1 MSDTLPS
8 RIPLFPLPLVLFPG
22 QIKSLRIFEPRY
34 RRMLHDCLNE
44 AMPFGIILDD
54 SKKTST
60 SRHPQHRVGV
70 TAYIERVEQLDDGSY
85 GIQITGGE
93 RFQIQTFH
101 YEKSYLEADI
111 TAFPLEQTET
121 ERAYQLYQEL
131 SPKLSF
137 YLQLLTEASG
147 IQFDVYTIPPEPEEL
162 AYLTAVVLQIN
173 NEQKQTLL
181 TKRSL
186 PDMLKKELHFLASE
200 LNLLSWIN
208 QTLSFDRRRGFG
220 VDRWLH
226 VN

>member
-1 MSDTLPS
+1 MLVPF
-8 RIPLFPLPLVLFPG
+8 PLFPLPLVLFPG

>member
-111 TAFPLEQTET
+111 TVFPLEQTET

>member
-1 MSDTLPS
+1 MSDLFPS
-8 RIPLFPLPLVLFPG
+8 RLPLFPLPLVLFPG

-44 AMPFGIILDD
+44 AMPFGVLLDD
-54 SKKTST
+54 PKQPSVANQ
-60 SRHPQHRVGV
+60 PQHRVGV
-70 TAYIERVEQLDDGSY
+70 TAYIDRVEQLDDGSY
-85 GIQITGGE
+85 GIQVTGGD
-93 RFQIQTFH
+93 RFQVQTFH
-101 YEKSYLEADI
+101 YTKPYLEASVV
-111 TAFPLEQTET
+111 AFLLEQTET
-121 ERAYQLYQEL
+121 ERAYQLHKEL

-147 IQFDVYTIPPEPEEL
+147 IQFDIYTIPPEPEEL

-181 TKRSL
+181 TERSL
-186 PDMLKKELHFLASE
+186 PDMLRKELHFLASE

-208 QTLSFDRRRGFG
+208 QTLSYDRRRGFG